1 MLKDHAW
8 KNIPMMAL
16 LFEKA
21 GAEHHLGW
29 KVNSCGSEQYE
40 AASNANESLGANVS
54 LGAVHVHA
62 FAAKGR
68 T

>member
-62 FAAKGR
+62 FAAKGQ